1 MKLSAFSLTY
11 EAQHRV
17 LIVLFGVLVVMTVAL
32 ATMGISLVRR
42 EQIVVVAP
50 PVLDR
55 EMAIGRS
62 SADIDYKRAW
72 AVFVAETLG
81 DITPA
86 NLAFMRETV
95 ERLVDAS
102 IYREVTDRLE
112 AELDKVR
119 RDQLSISFL
128 PHRVLV
134 EEDRD
139 RVFVHGI
146 STVRTPLGGE
156 VRTARTF
163 EMTIAVSNYAP
174 RLTFLTTY
182 AGDPRTADVL
192 ARMQEPAQ

>member
-1 MKLSAFSLTY
+1 VRYDAFALSYT
-11 EAQHRV
+11 AQHRLLLV
-17 LIVLFGVLVVMTVAL
+17 MLGVLAVMTVAL
-32 ATMGISLVRR
+32 AAMGVALVRR

-50 PVLDR
+50 PRLDA
-55 EMAIGRS
+55 EVAIGRN
-62 SADIDYKRAW
+62 SAGVDYKRAW
-72 AVFVAETLG
+72 ALFVAETLG

-86 NLAFMRETV
+86 NQAFMRSTL
-95 ERLVDAS
+95 ERLVDAR
-102 IYREVTDRLE
+102 IHRDVVERLE

-119 RDQLSISFL
+119 RDQLSISFE

-156 VRTARTF
+156 VRTARTY
-163 EMTIAVSNYAP
+163 EMTVAVSNYAP

-182 AGDPRTADVL
+182 DGEPRTAQVL
-192 ARMQEPAQ
+192 RRQQEASR